1 MAAGDGRFDLSHG
14 RSPLAGAAAVP
25 FGQDTGEA
33 VAAAATTAGG
43 DEDEFTFALSLL
55 RSSCD
60 GCWKKK
66 CKCTGEMPCDRCRR
80 AGVQCTYSTK
90 RKLGRPRGATAAG
103 AQQQPGGGSASSKR
117 RMNGNLSSSA
127 TSLTS
132 APERVSF
139 STTRATGLGGLAESR
154 FLACFLEHFTPM

>member
-14 RSPLAGAAAVP
+14 RSPLVAAAVP
-25 FGQDTGEA
+25 FGHDTGEP
-33 VAAAATTAGG
+33 AAATTTAAAG
-43 DEDEFTFALSLL
+43 DDDEFTFALSLL

-103 AQQQPGGGSASSKR
+103 QQQPGGGSVSSKR
-117 RMNGNLSSSA
+117 KMSGNLSSSA
-127 TSLTS
+127 ASLTS

-139 STTRATGLGGLAESR
+139 SSTRATGLGGLAESR